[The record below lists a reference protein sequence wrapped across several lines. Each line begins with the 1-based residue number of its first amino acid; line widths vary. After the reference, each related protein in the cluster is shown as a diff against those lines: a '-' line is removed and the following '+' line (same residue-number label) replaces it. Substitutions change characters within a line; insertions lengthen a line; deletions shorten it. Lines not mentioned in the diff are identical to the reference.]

1 MGVKRRN
8 LLKKRKLSKLRAHS
22 HLFLISAILLVQL
35 VYYIYICFRVTPYTK
50 YMFAAS
56 ETLSIIFIIFL
67 SNSSGKNEFKLAWMF
82 PVLVSPIFGISIYF
96 LTKHNTGW
104 TRIKKKLQKTR
115 KITNE
120 NAEMI
125 FEKNLRNEDFC
136 GDNPFADDS
145 CGDGNGGENCGNG
158 TGIAGN
164 DERGKRE
171 SDSSG
176 NGTEIAGNCE
186 NGKRESDSS
195 GNAIETIQNDLAAS
209 NSLSD
214 SISKNLNAEKNLISD
229 NSAARKPI
237 QNNSLQSDSLSKD
250 FEEIRDLENYTI
262 STELFPSFAQN
273 RTRYFPSAEE
283 AFPFMLAELEKAE
296 KFIFLDYFIIDVS
309 EMWNK
314 IFAILKEKAKNGVK
328 VRILFDSIG
337 SINIASKSFVRFLA
351 ENNIEAREFMPM
363 IPVFNTGLNNR
374 DHHKIMDID
383 GRICFTG
390 GANITDEYINLIQP
404 RFSYWKDSVIS
415 VEGSSVISFTKLFLQ
430 IWHTQEKRIDEKK
443 VENECQKYLDVKS
456 EKFGEAGLVLPYG
469 DDGYNAEELAENIY
483 RYILCR
489 SKKYVRITTPYLV
502 LDNNFLSELIFTARR
517 GVEVEIIFPGNFD
530 HFLTYCVGLRYV
542 KILIENGIK
551 VYFYDR
557 GFIHSKNFVGDG
569 EIGTVGSINLDYRS
583 LYHHFECGILL
594 YKTESLKAVED
605 DFEKTKAE
613 CVEITPEIFRKRV
626 SIFRTALGCVCKIFG
641 PLL

>member
-125 FEKNLRNEDFC
+125 FEKNLRSADLCED
-136 GDNPFADDS
+136 
-145 CGDGNGGENCGNG
+145 ENCGSGTAENG
-158 TGIAGN
+158 EN
-164 DERGKRE
+164 EKKSDE
-171 SDSSG
+171 SDFCSITKSL
-176 NGTEIAGNCE
+176 
-186 NGKRESDSS
+186 
-195 GNAIETIQNDLAAS
+195 NAKNSFQNS
-209 NSLSD
+209 
-214 SISKNLNAEKNLISD
+214 SISKNPNAEIDENKKFIAKNSTD
-229 NSAARKPI
+229 CNSIAK
-237 QNNSLQSDSLSKD
+237 NSIANDL
-250 FEEIRDLENYTI
+250 EEIRDLENYTI
-262 STELFPSFAQN
+262 STELFPAFAQN

-296 KFIFLDYFIIDVS
+296 NFIFLDYFIIDVS

-404 RFSYWKDSVIS
+404 RFAYWKDSVIS

-430 IWHTQEKRIDEKK
+430 IWHTQEKKIDEKK
-443 VENECQKYLDVKS
+443 VENECQKYLDVKF
-456 EKFGEAGLVLPYG
+456 ENFKDKGLVLPYG
-469 DDGYNAEELAENIY
+469 DDGYNTEELAENIY

-551 VYFYDR
+551 VYFYDK

-594 YKTESLKAVED
+594 YKTDSLKDVEE

-626 SIFRTALGCVCKIFG
+626 SIFRTALGCTCKIFG

>member
-82 PVLVSPIFGISIYF
+82 PVLVSPIFGITIYF

-104 TRIKKKLQKTR
+104 TRIKKKLQETR

-120 NAEMI
+120 NAQMI
-125 FEKNLRNEDFC
+125 FEKNLRSADIC
-136 GDNPFADDS
+136 GDENS
-145 CGDGNGGENCGNG
+145 EKNCGSG
-158 TGIAGN
+158 TGTA
-164 DERGKRE
+164 
-171 SDSSG
+171 
-176 NGTEIAGNCE
+176 E
-186 NGKRESDSS
+186 NGEKSQSEEKLKERDAISKNP
-195 GNAIETIQNDLAAS
+195 NAGKKSIAKNSIAS
-209 NSLSD
+209 NSIVYDL
-214 SISKNLNAEKNLISD
+214 
-229 NSAARKPI
+229 
-237 QNNSLQSDSLSKD
+237 
-250 FEEIRDLENYTI
+250 EEIRDLENYTI

-273 RTRYFPSAEE
+273 RTRYFSSAEE

-296 KFIFLDYFIIDVS
+296 NFIFLDYFIIDVS

-314 IFAILKEKAKNGVK
+314 IFKILKEKAKSGVK

-404 RFSYWKDSVIS
+404 RFAYWKDSVIS

-443 VENECQKYLDVKS
+443 VESECQKYLDVKS
-456 EKFGEAGLVLPYG
+456 ENFGDKGLVLPYG
-469 DDGYNAEELAENIY
+469 DDGYNTEELAENIY

-489 SKKYVRITTPYLV
+489 SKKYVHITTPYIV

-594 YKTESLKAVED
+594 YKTDSLKDVEN

-626 SIFRTALGCVCKIFG
+626 SIFRTALGCACKIFG

>member
-1 MGVKRRN
+1 MGIKRRN

-35 VYYIYICFRVTPYTK
+35 VYYIYICFRLTPYTK

-96 LTKHNTGW
+96 LAKHNTGW

-115 KITNE
+115 KITND
-120 NAEMI
+120 NAQMI
-125 FEKNLRNEDFC
+125 FEKNLLSADFC
-136 GDNPFADDS
+136 GDEND
-145 CGDGNGGENCGNG
+145 GENCRS
-158 TGIAGN
+158 GIAENGEN
-164 DERGKRE
+164 ENKKRGI
-171 SDSSG
+171 SG
-176 NGTEIAGNCE
+176 NGDFNGNCGNENLAKNFGAGNK
-186 NGKRESDSS
+186 NSIAS
-195 GNAIETIQNDLAAS
+195 DLAAKKS
-209 NSLSD
+209 FQGD
-214 SISKNLNAEKNLISD
+214 SISKNSTVN
-229 NSAARKPI
+229 
-237 QNNSLQSDSLSKD
+237 D

-262 STELFPSFAQN
+262 STELFPSFAGN

-296 KFIFLDYFIIDVS
+296 NFIFLDYFIIDVS
-309 EMWNK
+309 EMWNR

-390 GANITDEYINLIQP
+390 GANITDEYINLVQP
-404 RFSYWKDSVIS
+404 RFAYWKDSVIS

-430 IWHTQEKRIDEKK
+430 IWHTQEKKIDEKK
-443 VENECQKYLDVKS
+443 VESECLKYLDVKS
-456 EKFGEAGLVLPYG
+456 EDFGDKGLVIPYG
-469 DDGYNAEELAENIY
+469 DDGYNTEELAENIY

-489 SKKYVRITTPYLV
+489 SKKYVRITTPYIV

-517 GVEVEIIFPGNFD
+517 GVEVEIIFPGNYD

-542 KILIENGIK
+542 KILIKNGIK
-551 VYFYDR
+551 VYFYDK

-594 YKTESLKAVED
+594 YKTDSLKAVEE

-626 SIFRTALGCVCKIFG
+626 SLFRTALGCVCKIFG

>member
-1 MGVKRRN
+1 MGIKRKN
-8 LLKKRKLSKLRAHS
+8 LLKKRMLSKLRAHS

-35 VYYIYICFRVTPYTK
+35 VYYIYICFRLTPYTK

-96 LTKHNTGW
+96 LAKHNTGW

-115 KITNE
+115 KITND
-120 NAEMI
+120 NAQMI
-125 FEKNLRNEDFC
+125 FEKNLRSAGFFKDE
-136 GDNPFADDS
+136 
-145 CGDGNGGENCGNG
+145 ENCGNKNS
-158 TGIAGN
+158 IA
-164 DERGKRE
+164 
-171 SDSSG
+171 SDS
-176 NGTEIAGNCE
+176 TAE
-186 NGKRESDSS
+186 NLTS
-195 GNAIETIQNDLAAS
+195 S
-209 NSLSD
+209 NSVAKNSVQDD
-214 SISKNLNAEKNLISD
+214 SIKN
-229 NSAARKPI
+229 
-237 QNNSLQSDSLSKD
+237 DSTANEL
-250 FEEIRDLENYTI
+250 EEIRDLENYTI
-262 STELFPSFAQN
+262 STELFPSFAGN

-296 KFIFLDYFIIDVS
+296 NFIFLDYFIIDVS
-309 EMWNK
+309 EMWNR
-314 IFAILKEKAKNGVK
+314 IFAILKEKAKNGVE

-404 RFSYWKDSVIS
+404 RFAYWKDSVIS

-443 VENECQKYLDVKS
+443 VESECQKYLDVKS
-456 EKFGEAGLVLPYG
+456 EDFVDKGLVLPYG
-469 DDGYNAEELAENIY
+469 DDGYNTEELAENIY

-489 SKKYVRITTPYLV
+489 SKKYVHITTPYLV

-551 VYFYDR
+551 VYFYDK

-594 YKTESLKAVED
+594 YKTDSLKDVEN

-626 SIFRTALGCVCKIFG
+626 SLFRTALGCACKIFG

>member
-1 MGVKRRN
+1 MGIKRKN
-8 LLKKRKLSKLRAHS
+8 LLKKRMLSKLRAHS

-35 VYYIYICFRVTPYTK
+35 VYYIYICFRLTPYTK

-96 LTKHNTGW
+96 LAKHNTGW

-115 KITNE
+115 KITND
-120 NAEMI
+120 NAQMI
-125 FEKNLRNEDFC
+125 FEKNLRSAGFFKDE
-136 GDNPFADDS
+136 
-145 CGDGNGGENCGNG
+145 ENCGEKSQSEISENG
-158 TGIAGN
+158 EFFGNKKRGISEKGDFNETCGENEKTQSENENSIA
-164 DERGKRE
+164 
-171 SDSSG
+171 SDSTAENLTSG
-176 NGTEIAGNCE
+176 NSIAKNSVQNE
-186 NGKRESDSS
+186 NSITSDL
-195 GNAIETIQNDLAAS
+195 ITK
-209 NSLSD
+209 NSVQDD
-214 SISKNLNAEKNLISD
+214 SIKN
-229 NSAARKPI
+229 
-237 QNNSLQSDSLSKD
+237 DSTANEL
-250 FEEIRDLENYTI
+250 EEIRDLENYTI
-262 STELFPSFAQN
+262 STELFPSFAGN

-296 KFIFLDYFIIDVS
+296 NFIFLDYFIIDVS
-309 EMWNK
+309 EMWNR
-314 IFAILKEKAKNGVK
+314 IFAILKEKAKNGVE

-404 RFSYWKDSVIS
+404 RFAYWKDSVIS

-430 IWHTQEKRIDEKK
+430 IWHTQEKKIDEKK
-443 VENECQKYLDVKS
+443 VESECQKYLDVKS
-456 EKFGEAGLVLPYG
+456 ENFGEKGLVLPYG
-469 DDGYNAEELAENIY
+469 DDGYNTEELAENIY

-489 SKKYVRITTPYLV
+489 SKKYVRITTPYIV

-551 VYFYDR
+551 VYFYDK

-594 YKTESLKAVED
+594 YKTDSLKDVEN

-626 SIFRTALGCVCKIFG
+626 SLFRTALGCACKIFG

>member
-120 NAEMI
+120 NAQMI
-125 FEKNLRNEDFC
+125 FEKNLRNADIC
-136 GDNPFADDS
+136 GDEIS
-145 CGDGNGGENCGNG
+145 EENC
-158 TGIAGN
+158 
-164 DERGKRE
+164 E
-171 SDSSG
+171 S
-176 NGTEIAGNCE
+176 GTEIAGNNE
-186 NGKRESDSS
+186 LGKRERD
-195 GNAIETIQNDLAAS
+195 
-209 NSLSD
+209 
-214 SISKNLNAEKNLISD
+214 
-229 NSAARKPI
+229 SAARKSSGNCTGNSIETI

-351 ENNIEAREFMPM
+351 ENRIEAREFMPM

-404 RFSYWKDSVIS
+404 RFAYWKDSVIS

-456 EKFGEAGLVLPYG
+456 EKFGEAGLVIPYG
-469 DDGYNAEELAENIY
+469 DDGYNTEELAENIY

>member
-1 MGVKRRN
+1 MGIKRKN

-35 VYYIYICFRVTPYTK
+35 VYYIYICFRLTPYTK

-96 LTKHNTGW
+96 LAKHNTGW

-115 KITNE
+115 KITND
-120 NAEMI
+120 NAQMI
-125 FEKNLRNEDFC
+125 FEKNLRSAGFFKDE
-136 GDNPFADDS
+136 
-145 CGDGNGGENCGNG
+145 ENCGNKNS
-158 TGIAGN
+158 IA
-164 DERGKRE
+164 
-171 SDSSG
+171 SDSTAENLTSG
-176 NGTEIAGNCE
+176 NSIAKNSVQNE
-186 NGKRESDSS
+186 NSITSDL
-195 GNAIETIQNDLAAS
+195 ITK
-209 NSLSD
+209 NSVQDD
-214 SISKNLNAEKNLISD
+214 SIKN
-229 NSAARKPI
+229 
-237 QNNSLQSDSLSKD
+237 DSTANEL
-250 FEEIRDLENYTI
+250 EEIRDLENYTI
-262 STELFPSFAQN
+262 STELFPSFAGN

-296 KFIFLDYFIIDVS
+296 NFIFLDYFIIDVS
-309 EMWNK
+309 EMWNR
-314 IFAILKEKAKNGVK
+314 IFAILKEKAKNGVE

-404 RFSYWKDSVIS
+404 RFAYWKDSVIS

-430 IWHTQEKRIDEKK
+430 IWHTQEKKIDEKK
-443 VENECQKYLDVKS
+443 VESECQKYLDVKS
-456 EKFGEAGLVLPYG
+456 ENFGEKGLVLPYG
-469 DDGYNAEELAENIY
+469 DDGYNTEELAENIY

-489 SKKYVRITTPYLV
+489 SKKYVRITTPYIV

-517 GVEVEIIFPGNFD
+517 GVEVEILFPGDYD

-551 VYFYDR
+551 VYFYDK

-594 YKTESLKAVED
+594 YKTDSLKAVEE

-626 SIFRTALGCVCKIFG
+626 SLFRTALGCACKIFG

>member
-120 NAEMI
+120 NAQMI
-125 FEKNLRNEDFC
+125 FKKNLRSADLC
-136 GDNPFADDS
+136 GDEK
-145 CGDGNGGENCGNG
+145 GGENCGSG
-158 TGIAGN
+158 TETAGN
-164 DERGKRE
+164 AENGKHE
-171 SDSSG
+171 SDS
-176 NGTEIAGNCE
+176 NGNCT
-186 NGKRESDSS
+186 SS
-195 GNAIETIQNDLAAS
+195 AIYSIQND
-209 NSLSD
+209 
-214 SISKNLNAEKNLISD
+214 
-229 NSAARKPI
+229 
-237 QNNSLQSDSLSKD
+237 SLQSDSLPKD
-250 FEEIRDLENYTI
+250 FEEIGDLENYTI
-262 STELFPSFAQN
+262 STELFLAFAQN

-296 KFIFLDYFIIDVS
+296 NFIFLDYFIIDVS

-404 RFSYWKDSVIS
+404 RFAYWKDSVIS

-430 IWHTQEKRIDEKK
+430 IWHTQEKKIDENK
-443 VENECQKYLDVKS
+443 VERECQKYLDVKP
-456 EKFGEAGLVLPYG
+456 ERFNEAGLVLPYG

-551 VYFYDR
+551 VYFYDK

-594 YKTESLKAVED
+594 FKTDSLKAVED

-626 SIFRTALGCVCKIFG
+626 SIFRTALGCACKIFG

>member
-1 MGVKRRN
+1 MFSNLKPSNIIYRKKWKKVRKMGVKRRN

-120 NAEMI
+120 NAQMI
-125 FEKNLRNEDFC
+125 FEKNLRSADLC
-136 GDNPFADDS
+136 GDENS
-145 CGDGNGGENCGNG
+145 GENCGSGIG
-158 TGIAGN
+158 TA
-164 DERGKRE
+164 
-171 SDSSG
+171 
-176 NGTEIAGNCE
+176 E
-186 NGKRESDSS
+186 NGEKSQSEEKLEDRD
-195 GNAIETIQNDLAAS
+195 A
-209 NSLSD
+209 
-214 SISKNLNAEKNLISD
+214 ISKNLTAEINENKKSIAKNSIAS
-229 NSAARKPI
+229 NSI
-237 QNNSLQSDSLSKD
+237 VYDL
-250 FEEIRDLENYTI
+250 EEIRDLENYTI

-296 KFIFLDYFIIDVS
+296 IFIFLDYFIIDVS

-314 IFAILKEKAKNGVK
+314 IFKILKEKAKSGVK

-390 GANITDEYINLIQP
+390 GANIADEYINLIQP
-404 RFSYWKDSVIS
+404 RFAYWKDSVIS

-443 VENECQKYLDVKS
+443 VESECQKYLDVKS
-456 EKFGEAGLVLPYG
+456 ENFGDKGLVLPYG
-469 DDGYNAEELAENIY
+469 DDGYNTEELAENIY

-489 SKKYVRITTPYLV
+489 SKKYVHITTPYLV

-542 KILIENGIK
+542 KILIKNGIK
-551 VYFYDR
+551 VYFYDK

-594 YKTESLKAVED
+594 YKTDSLKDVED

-613 CVEITPEIFRKRV
+613 CVEITPDIFRKRV
-626 SIFRTALGCVCKIFG
+626 SIFRTALGCACKIFG

>member
-1 MGVKRRN
+1 
-8 LLKKRKLSKLRAHS
+8 
-22 HLFLISAILLVQL
+22 
-35 VYYIYICFRVTPYTK
+35 
-50 YMFAAS
+50 
-56 ETLSIIFIIFL
+56 
-67 SNSSGKNEFKLAWMF
+67 
-82 PVLVSPIFGISIYF
+82 
-96 LTKHNTGW
+96 
-104 TRIKKKLQKTR
+104 
-115 KITNE
+115 
-120 NAEMI
+120 
-125 FEKNLRNEDFC
+125 
-136 GDNPFADDS
+136 
-145 CGDGNGGENCGNG
+145 
-158 TGIAGN
+158 
-164 DERGKRE
+164 
-171 SDSSG
+171 
-176 NGTEIAGNCE
+176 
-186 NGKRESDSS
+186 
-195 GNAIETIQNDLAAS
+195 
-209 NSLSD
+209 
-214 SISKNLNAEKNLISD
+214 
-229 NSAARKPI
+229 
-237 QNNSLQSDSLSKD
+237 
-250 FEEIRDLENYTI
+250 
-262 STELFPSFAQN
+262 
-273 RTRYFPSAEE
+273 
-283 AFPFMLAELEKAE
+283 MLAELEKAE
-296 KFIFLDYFIIDVS
+296 NFIFLDYFIIDVS

-314 IFAILKEKAKNGVK
+314 IFKILKEKAKNGVK

-404 RFSYWKDSVIS
+404 RFAYWKDSVIS

-430 IWHTQEKRIDEKK
+430 IWHTQEKKIDERK
-443 VENECQKYLDVKS
+443 VENECQKYLDVKF
-456 EKFGEAGLVLPYG
+456 ENFEDKGLVLPYG
-469 DDGYNAEELAENIY
+469 DDGYNTEELAENIY

-551 VYFYDR
+551 VYFYDK

-594 YKTESLKAVED
+594 YKTDSLKDVEE

-613 CVEITPEIFRKRV
+613 CVEITPEIFKKRV
-626 SIFRTALGCVCKIFG
+626 SIFRTALGCACKIFG

>member
-1 MGVKRRN
+1 MGIKRKN
-8 LLKKRKLSKLRAHS
+8 LLKKRMLSKLRAHS

-35 VYYIYICFRVTPYTK
+35 VYYIYICFRLTPYTK

-96 LTKHNTGW
+96 LAKHNTGW

-115 KITNE
+115 KITND
-120 NAEMI
+120 NAQMI
-125 FEKNLRNEDFC
+125 FEKNLRSAGFFKDE
-136 GDNPFADDS
+136 
-145 CGDGNGGENCGNG
+145 ENCGNKNS
-158 TGIAGN
+158 IA
-164 DERGKRE
+164 
-171 SDSSG
+171 SDS
-176 NGTEIAGNCE
+176 TAE
-186 NGKRESDSS
+186 NLTS
-195 GNAIETIQNDLAAS
+195 S
-209 NSLSD
+209 NSVAKNSVQDD
-214 SISKNLNAEKNLISD
+214 SIKN
-229 NSAARKPI
+229 
-237 QNNSLQSDSLSKD
+237 DSTANEL
-250 FEEIRDLENYTI
+250 EEIRDLENYTI
-262 STELFPSFAQN
+262 STELFPSFAGN

-296 KFIFLDYFIIDVS
+296 NFIFLDYFIIDVS
-309 EMWNK
+309 EMWNR
-314 IFAILKEKAKNGVK
+314 IFAILKEKAKNGVE

-404 RFSYWKDSVIS
+404 RFAYWKDSVIS

-443 VENECQKYLDVKS
+443 VESECQKYLDVKS
-456 EKFGEAGLVLPYG
+456 EDFVDKGLVLPYG
-469 DDGYNAEELAENIY
+469 DDGYNTEELAENIY

-489 SKKYVRITTPYLV
+489 SKKYVHITTPYLV

-551 VYFYDR
+551 VYFYDK

-583 LYHHFECGILL
+583 LYHHLECGILL
-594 YKTESLKAVED
+594 YKTDSLKDVEN

-626 SIFRTALGCVCKIFG
+626 SLFRTALGCACKIFG

>member
-120 NAEMI
+120 NAQMI
-125 FEKNLRNEDFC
+125 FEKNLRSADLC
-136 GDNPFADDS
+136 GDENGREI
-145 CGDGNGGENCGNG
+145 CGSGTETAENGENEKSIEKKSITRNS
-158 TGIAGN
+158 IAH
-164 DERGKRE
+164 
-171 SDSSG
+171 
-176 NGTEIAGNCE
+176 
-186 NGKRESDSS
+186 
-195 GNAIETIQNDLAAS
+195 DL
-209 NSLSD
+209 
-214 SISKNLNAEKNLISD
+214 
-229 NSAARKPI
+229 
-237 QNNSLQSDSLSKD
+237 
-250 FEEIRDLENYTI
+250 EEIKDLENYTI

-296 KFIFLDYFIIDVS
+296 NFIFLDYFIIDVS

-374 DHHKIMDID
+374 DHHKIMDLD

-404 RFSYWKDSVIS
+404 RFAYWKDSVIS

-430 IWHTQEKRIDEKK
+430 IWHTQEKKIDENK
-443 VENECQKYLDVKS
+443 VESECQKYLDVKP
-456 EKFGEAGLVLPYG
+456 ERFNETGLVLPYG

-594 YKTESLKAVED
+594 FKTDSLKAVEE

-613 CVEITPEIFRKRV
+613 CVEITPEIFKKRV
-626 SIFRTALGCVCKIFG
+626 SIFRTALGCACKIFG

>member
-120 NAEMI
+120 NAQMI
-125 FEKNLRNEDFC
+125 FEKNLRSADLC
-136 GDNPFADDS
+136 GDENV
-145 CGDGNGGENCGNG
+145 GENCGSG
-158 TGIAGN
+158 TETAGN
-164 DERGKRE
+164 GENEKSIE
-171 SDSSG
+171 KNSITCDS
-176 NGTEIAGNCE
+176 
-186 NGKRESDSS
+186 
-195 GNAIETIQNDLAAS
+195 IEKK
-209 NSLSD
+209 SLTSD
-214 SISKNLNAEKNLISD
+214 SIAHDL
-229 NSAARKPI
+229 
-237 QNNSLQSDSLSKD
+237 
-250 FEEIRDLENYTI
+250 EEIKDLENYTI
-262 STELFPSFAQN
+262 STELFPAFAQN

-296 KFIFLDYFIIDVS
+296 NFIFLDYFIIDVS

-404 RFSYWKDSVIS
+404 RFAYWKDSVIS

-430 IWHTQEKRIDEKK
+430 IWHTQEKKIDENK
-443 VENECQKYLDVKS
+443 VESECQKYLDVKP
-456 EKFGEAGLVLPYG
+456 ERFNETGLVLPYG

-551 VYFYDR
+551 VYFYDK

-594 YKTESLKAVED
+594 FKTDSLKAVED

-626 SIFRTALGCVCKIFG
+626 SIFRTALGCACKIFG

>member
-1 MGVKRRN
+1 MGIKRKN

-35 VYYIYICFRVTPYTK
+35 VYYIYICFRLTPYTK

-96 LTKHNTGW
+96 LAKHNTGW

-115 KITNE
+115 KITND
-120 NAEMI
+120 NAQMI
-125 FEKNLRNEDFC
+125 FEKNLRSAGFFKDE
-136 GDNPFADDS
+136 
-145 CGDGNGGENCGNG
+145 ENCGNKNS
-158 TGIAGN
+158 IA
-164 DERGKRE
+164 
-171 SDSSG
+171 SDS
-176 NGTEIAGNCE
+176 TAE
-186 NGKRESDSS
+186 NLTS
-195 GNAIETIQNDLAAS
+195 S
-209 NSLSD
+209 NSVAKNSVQDD
-214 SISKNLNAEKNLISD
+214 SIKN
-229 NSAARKPI
+229 
-237 QNNSLQSDSLSKD
+237 DSTANEL
-250 FEEIRDLENYTI
+250 EEIRDLENYTI
-262 STELFPSFAQN
+262 STELFPSFAGN

-296 KFIFLDYFIIDVS
+296 NFIFLDYFIIDVS
-309 EMWNK
+309 EMWNR
-314 IFAILKEKAKNGVK
+314 IFAILKEKAKNGVE

-404 RFSYWKDSVIS
+404 RFAYWKDSVIS

-443 VENECQKYLDVKS
+443 VESECQKYLDVKS
-456 EKFGEAGLVLPYG
+456 EDFVDKGLVLPYG
-469 DDGYNAEELAENIY
+469 DDGYNTEELAENIY

-489 SKKYVRITTPYLV
+489 SKKYVHITTPYLV

-551 VYFYDR
+551 VYFYDK

-594 YKTESLKAVED
+594 YKTDSLKDVEN

-626 SIFRTALGCVCKIFG
+626 SLFRTALGCACKIFG

>member
-120 NAEMI
+120 NAQMI
-125 FEKNLRNEDFC
+125 FEKNLRSADFC
-136 GDNPFADDS
+136 GDENGEENSSARDS
-145 CGDGNGGENCGNG
+145 SEENCGNG
-158 TGIAGN
+158 TETA
-164 DERGKRE
+164 
-171 SDSSG
+171 
-176 NGTEIAGNCE
+176 E
-186 NGKRESDSS
+186 NGENEKS
-195 GNAIETIQNDLAAS
+195 IEKKSITRNSIAHDL
-209 NSLSD
+209 
-214 SISKNLNAEKNLISD
+214 
-229 NSAARKPI
+229 
-237 QNNSLQSDSLSKD
+237 
-250 FEEIRDLENYTI
+250 EEIKDLENYTI
-262 STELFPSFAQN
+262 STELFPAFAQN

-296 KFIFLDYFIIDVS
+296 NFIFLDYFIIDVS

-404 RFSYWKDSVIS
+404 RFAYWKDSVIS

-430 IWHTQEKRIDEKK
+430 IWHTQEKKIDENK
-443 VENECQKYLDVKS
+443 VESECQKYLDVKP
-456 EKFGEAGLVLPYG
+456 ERFNETGLVLPYG

-551 VYFYDR
+551 VYFYDK

-594 YKTESLKAVED
+594 FKTDSLKAVED

-626 SIFRTALGCVCKIFG
+626 SIFRTALGCACKIFG

>member
-120 NAEMI
+120 NAQMI
-125 FEKNLRNEDFC
+125 FKKNLRSADLC
-136 GDNPFADDS
+136 GDEKV
-145 CGDGNGGENCGNG
+145 GENCGSG
-158 TGIAGN
+158 TETAGN
-164 DERGKRE
+164 AENGKHE
-171 SDSSG
+171 SDS
-176 NGTEIAGNCE
+176 NGNCT
-186 NGKRESDSS
+186 SS
-195 GNAIETIQNDLAAS
+195 AIYSIQND
-209 NSLSD
+209 
-214 SISKNLNAEKNLISD
+214 
-229 NSAARKPI
+229 
-237 QNNSLQSDSLSKD
+237 SLQSDSLPKD
-250 FEEIRDLENYTI
+250 FEEIGDLENYTI
-262 STELFPSFAQN
+262 STELFLAFAQN

-296 KFIFLDYFIIDVS
+296 NFIFLDYFIIDVS

-404 RFSYWKDSVIS
+404 RFAYWKDSVIS

-430 IWHTQEKRIDEKK
+430 IWHTQEKKIDENK
-443 VENECQKYLDVKS
+443 VERECQKYLDVKP
-456 EKFGEAGLVLPYG
+456 ERFNEEGLVLPYG

-551 VYFYDR
+551 VYFYDK

-594 YKTESLKAVED
+594 FKTDSLKAVED

-626 SIFRTALGCVCKIFG
+626 SIFRTALGCACKIFG